1 MLTGKMNPL
10 TVPSTSHTP
19 DTADL
24 VLTPSVD
31 LSIDLS
37 SAVVAASLPSA
48 SSVLPV
54 ARPSA
59 ALVPQFK
66 MTAFEGPLDLL
77 LHLIRANQ
85 VDIYDIPIAAITQ
98 QYLDYMDLWEAL
110 DLTVAGEYVL
120 IAATLIEIKSRLLL
134 PRPKAA
140 DPEDEMDDPRSEL
153 VQRLL
158 DYQQYQA
165 MLDTLR
171 TWEEQRRHIHFRGAM
186 ENTDDYIL
194 PVPSGEAHVNQL
206 YHALHRLLV
215 EAGVDERPV
224 TSVTPRR
231 RLSLRLKMA
240 EIARKIERAGEGGVA
255 FDSLF
260 ELPCPRYDI
269 VLTFLALLELL
280 RHGRIRCEQSAL
292 HALIWLYAII
302 EEAGE

>member
-1 MLTGKMNPL
+1 MNQAI
-10 TVPSTSHTP
+10 
-19 DTADL
+19 AD
-24 VLTPSVD
+24 
-31 LSIDLS
+31 
-37 SAVVAASLPSA
+37 
-48 SSVLPV
+48 VLPALPV
-54 ARPSA
+54 SPSPEFVPAPTSKAPA
-59 ALVPQFK
+59 APPPHFK
-66 MTAFEGPLDLL
+66 TSAFEGPLDLL
-77 LHLIRANQ
+77 LHLIRANE
-85 VDIYDIPIAAITQ
+85 VDIYNIPIAEITQ

-134 PRPKAA
+134 PQEKPENP
-140 DPEDEMDDPRSEL
+140 DEEPEDPRAEL

-165 MLDTLR
+165 TLETLR
-171 TWEEQRRHIHFRGAM
+171 LWEEQRRLIYFRGAL
-186 ENTDDYIL
+186 ENADDYIL
-194 PVPSGEAHVNQL
+194 PVPAGEASPLQL
-206 YHALHRLLV
+206 YQALHRLLV

-240 EIARKIERAGEGGVA
+240 EIARIIQRAGDEGIA

-280 RHGRIRCEQSAL
+280 RHGRIRCEQQAL
-292 HALIWLYAII
+292 HATLWLYAIAQ
-302 EEAGE
+302 EAEQ